1 MAKKNNATIKT
12 NLAMNEFLKLNGV
25 NLAYFRDTVVKTSEI
40 VDLST
45 CSNYE
50 LVEIYNLFKQ
60 YHITREGFKDI
71 YLYTNLDILRIMGFS
86 FPKSEIGL
94 WVINLRRFT
103 DNIIT
108 PAKRDKDI
116 RIMSKYHDN
125 IANAAERIQT
135 NNINTLLKFLCDSA
149 EYYSDFEKRL
159 KQWQGMASV
168 KKEFTVDG
176 KFGYSKSREFFKHN
190 VYKTLPGNKEYLLAE
205 VYR

>member
-71 YLYTNLDILRIMGFS
+71 YLYTNLDILRIMG
-86 FPKSEIGL
+86 
-94 WVINLRRFT
+94 V
-103 DNIIT
+103 
-108 PAKRDKDI
+108 
-116 RIMSKYHDN
+116 
-125 IANAAERIQT
+125 
-135 NNINTLLKFLCDSA
+135 
-149 EYYSDFEKRL
+149 
-159 KQWQGMASV
+159 
-168 KKEFTVDG
+168 
-176 KFGYSKSREFFKHN
+176 
-190 VYKTLPGNKEYLLAE
+190 
-205 VYR
+205 